1 MSHLSEPKRD
11 FSQQLHSHITESGYS
26 ISQVARLSDV
36 SKRTLANWVSGYVQ
50 KPRHA
55 DDLLRICQT
64 LQLNPQQTKN
74 LFTLT
79 GLPVPDSLVSYK
91 PFHIGPALPY
101 FVGRDS
107 EIEQLT
113 SDVLNDNL
121 NFAYAVVG
129 MAGVGKTTFA
139 LQVAHALHQHFS
151 DGVLWAQM
159 DSAAT
164 LETTVTSF
172 ALSFGVDLSTLPD
185 VQSKSRAWRSLLHHK
200 RSIIILDNVTQFTN
214 IEALLPARG
223 DNLVLITTQQKDF
236 GMLKGVKHIV
246 LSPFTTEAWDI
257 MRYFLPEERI
267 NSEKVALQKLI
278 EQLGGLPLALS
289 IAMSR
294 LAIEPHWTIQHFSEE
309 LASIQS
315 ISSENVSVYRTFQM
329 TYQRLPELSKMVFSV
344 LGLFN
349 REAIPLA
356 AVAYIL
362 DMPLSDTRAELDNLY
377 RASLVQYS
385 AEHSYRLH
393 PLLAQ
398 FAHSINPADN
408 LKMRFINYYTQYG
421 TDHYYDY
428 PALRQQLEHIFAMID
443 LALSLGE
450 LDALVT
456 TISYFFAYLEN
467 MDLLKRIE
475 AQMDALYRLAQSTE
489 DTVAQAKVTYY
500 YGRLQRRL
508 GHWQEGEILTR
519 KALELATETQTIRVI
534 LLCHNSLGIHAQND
548 NQLDKALS
556 HFKAAKNLINKHE
569 LYGYRYS
576 NLLNTANLYY
586 QMERYDEAWETA
598 QEVLSYI
605 TDIDSEAEDIQIMVV
620 YAYATLRD
628 IAKSTNKQQACQH
641 YQTLGIQ
648 LAHKLNNQKLI
659 DEFSIK

>member
-11 FSQQLHSHITESGYS
+11 FSQQLHSHITASGYS

-64 LQLNPQQTKN
+64 LQLDPQQTKK
-74 LFTLT
+74 LFALT

-101 FVGRDS
+101 FVGRES
-107 EIEQLT
+107 EIEQIT
-113 SDVLNDNL
+113 NDVLTNTL

-139 LQVAHALHQHFS
+139 LHVAHRLHQYFP
-151 DGVLWAQM
+151 DGVLWAQI
-159 DSAAT
+159 DSVTA
-164 LETTVTSF
+164 LETTLTSF
-172 ALSFGVDLSTLPD
+172 ALSFGVDLSNLPD
-185 VQSKSRAWRSLLHHK
+185 VESKSRAWRSVLHHK
-200 RSIIILDNVTQFTN
+200 HSIIILDNVTQFTD
-214 IEALLPARG
+214 IEPLLPARG
-223 DNLVLITTQQKDF
+223 DNLILITTQQKDF
-236 GMLKGVKHIV
+236 GVLKGVKH
-246 LSPFTTEAWDI
+246 LPLRPFTTEAWDI
-257 MRYFLPEERI
+257 VHHFLPEERI
-267 NSEKVALQKLI
+267 SSEKSALQNLI
-278 EQLGGLPLALS
+278 EQLGGLPLALT

-294 LAIEPHWTIQHFSEE
+294 LAIEPHWTIQNFSEE

-315 ISSENVSVYRTFQM
+315 ISSENVSVYRSFQM
-329 TYQRLPELSKMVFSV
+329 TYQRLSELSKMVFSV

-356 AVAYIL
+356 AIVYIL
-362 DMPLSDTRAELDNLY
+362 DMPLSDTRAELDSLY

-393 PLLAQ
+393 PLLDQ
-398 FAHSINPADN
+398 FARSITPADN
-408 LKMRFINYYTQYG
+408 LKMRFISYYTQYG

-428 PALRQQLEHIFAMID
+428 PALRQQLEHILAMID
-443 LALSLGE
+443 LALSLGK

-475 AQMDALYRLAQSTE
+475 SQMEALYRLAQSTD
-489 DTVAQAKVTYY
+489 DTVARCKVTYY

-508 GHWQEGEILTR
+508 GHWEKGETLTR
-519 KALELATETQTIRVI
+519 KALELATETQTTRVI
-534 LLCHNSLGIHAQND
+534 LLCHNSLGIHAQQAGRFD
-548 NQLDKALS
+548 EALR
-556 HFKAAKNLINKHE
+556 HFKAAKNLINTHE

-576 NLLNTANLYY
+576 NLLNTANLYH
-586 QMERYDEAWETA
+586 QMQRYDDAWETA

-605 TDIDSEAEDIQIMVV
+605 SDIDKEAEDIQIMVG

-628 IAKSTNKQQACQH
+628 IANSTNQQQACQH

-648 LAHKLNNQKLI
+648 LARNLNNQKLI
-659 DEFSIK
+659 DEFSTK